1 MVLNGKLFSCSFPNS
16 PYFYFQ
22 HNPKQ
27 SYSLKT
33 GVQRYLAQPV
43 ILSLETLVRIIS
55 YLINGIKTPPH
66 SPRFTLLEIARQYPC
81 EISQLN
87 GEMYFHF
94 SSIHNLSF
102 LENDGGY
109 APSRHSSFVP
119 GPAHSDSCSIKL
131 RSDPKL
137 PLL

>member
-1 MVLNGKLFSCSFPNS
+1 MTPASDFNTTPLSLDTLVRII
-16 PYFYFQ
+16 
-22 HNPKQ
+22 
-27 SYSLKT
+27 SYL
-33 GVQRYLAQPV
+33 
-43 ILSLETLVRIIS
+43 ILSLDTLVRIIS

-102 LENDGGY
+102 LENDGGC
-109 APSRHSSFVP
+109 APSHHSSIVP
-119 GPAHSDSCSIKL
+119 GPAHSDSSSCSSKL
-131 RSDPKL
+131 RSDPKF
-137 PLL
+137 PLLENSFLYCSYT